1 MTSNEGIRQINET
14 LISDNS
20 NRPPAQESEL
30 KREYY
35 FRALVLSHL
44 LNTVRESLENAGFS
58 ESEIDEFTN
67 ELAKLPEDDQFAVL
81 AIPFELRDGFFEKYH
96 KKIEDGQISVADA
109 VEDIRSINKQ
119 YGFTVGYH
127 LSDHQIPR
135 VPETNNRAW
144 NINGSEFDDRDE
156 MKMAYYS
163 EDYLHRYKKKPG
175 RFLYIVR
182 AETGSRS
189 AHKKDLANRWSRAP
203 LLSVIDE
210 CDMKEINRE
219 INKAIEKEEAAPQ
232 KEAA

>member
-1 MTSNEGIRQINET
+1 
-14 LISDNS
+14 
-20 NRPPAQESEL
+20 
-30 KREYY
+30 
-35 FRALVLSHL
+35 
-44 LNTVRESLENAGFS
+44 
-58 ESEIDEFTN
+58 
-67 ELAKLPEDDQFAVL
+67 
-81 AIPFELRDGFFEKYH
+81 
-96 KKIEDGQISVADA
+96 
-109 VEDIRSINKQ
+109 
-119 YGFTVGYH
+119 
-127 LSDHQIPR
+127 
-135 VPETNNRAW
+135 
-144 NINGSEFDDRDE
+144 